1 MTIKDFLMNDAIIES
16 ENNCYIDS
24 EFTDEE
30 DREDWLKNYLYPL
43 INDEDVVLWI
53 INYSYES
60 LEALKESLLED
71 DAELAK
77 QIILSAL
84 KFRRAIPR
92 DEVYYINDSGN
103 FHLEVTL

>member
-53 INYSYES
+53 INYPYES

-84 KFRRAIPR
+84 KFRRALPNEEI
-92 DEVYYINDSGN
+92 YYINDSGN
-103 FHLEVTL
+103 FHIEVQL